1 MKRRILFIDDDRVCR
16 LATEIRLQEA
26 GYEVFVAADATEA
39 MALQGD
45 VKLDVIVLDLNLAG
59 EDGRVLLKFLK
70 RNDPAL
76 PVILYTHEE
85 HDQNEVAA
93 MMQSGACRYVTKG
106 PDDDL
111 LNAVHAAV
119 VRPHG

>member
-1 MKRRILFIDDDRVCR
+1 MGRKVLFIDDDRVCR
-16 LATEIRLQEA
+16 LATETKLKEA

-39 MALQGD
+39 MALQHD
-45 VKLDVIVLDLNLAG
+45 LQLDVIILDLNLAG
-59 EDGRVLLKFLK
+59 EDGRMLLKFLK

-85 HDQNEVAA
+85 HNQNEVAA
-93 MMQSGACRYVTKG
+93 MMQQGAFRYVVKG

-111 LNAVHAAV
+111 LNSVHAAV
-119 VRPHG
+119 VRAR